1 MVRIS
6 GIDLPYNQKVN
17 YALTSIYGIGL
28 TTSGSILSKA
38 GVNLEIRTKDL
49 DDTQIIA
56 IREVID
62 NDYVVEG
69 DLRRSVGLNLKRL
82 GEINCVKGRR
92 HRQSLP
98 VRGQRTRTNART
110 RRGSKKTVTGK
121 KKSANTF

>member
-1 MVRIS
+1 VVRIA
-6 GIDLPYNQKVN
+6 GIDLPYTQKVN

-28 TTSGSILSKA
+28 TTSELILSKA
-38 GVNLEIRTKDL
+38 GIDLDTRTKDL
-49 DDTQIIA
+49 QDSQIIS
-56 IREVID
+56 IREIID
-62 NDYVVEG
+62 GDYMVEG

-110 RRGSKKTVTGK
+110 RRGNKKTVTGK
-121 KKSANTF
+121 KK

>member
-38 GVNLEIRTKDL
+38 GVNFEIRTKDL

-62 NDYVVEG
+62 QDYVVEG

-121 KKSANTF
+121 KK

>member
-1 MVRIS
+1 VVRIS

-121 KKSANTF
+121 KK

>member
-69 DLRRSVGLNLKRL
+69 DLRRAVGLNLKRL

-121 KKSANTF
+121 KK

>member
-1 MVRIS
+1 VVRIA
-6 GIDLPYNQKVN
+6 GIDLPYTQKVN

-28 TTSGSILSKA
+28 TTSELILSKA
-38 GVNLEIRTKDL
+38 GIDLDTRTKDL
-49 DDTQIIA
+49 QDSQIIS
-56 IREVID
+56 IREIID
-62 NDYVVEG
+62 GDYIVEG

-110 RRGSKKTVTGK
+110 RRGNKKTVTGK
-121 KKSANTF
+121 KK

>member
-121 KKSANTF
+121 KK

>member
-1 MVRIS
+1 MVRIA
-6 GIDLPYNQKVN
+6 GIDLPYTQKVN

-28 TTSGSILSKA
+28 TTSELILSKA
-38 GVNLEIRTKDL
+38 GIDLDTRTKDL
-49 DDTQIIA
+49 QDSQIIS
-56 IREVID
+56 IREIID
-62 NDYVVEG
+62 GDYIVEG

-110 RRGSKKTVTGK
+110 RRGNKKTVTGK
-121 KKSANTF
+121 KK